1 MNLSPENNGGDRF
14 AEFTLPEGCL
24 LCGGEVSVRAT
35 PSGASSYCAH
45 CHWLTKPR
53 VRVKDNGL
61 EISYAA
67 TAVA

>member
-1 MNLSPENNGGDRF
+1 MNPTPDINDGERV

-24 LCGGEVSVRAT
+24 MCGGEVSIRAT
-35 PSGASSYCAH
+35 PGGAASYCAH
-45 CHWLTKPR
+45 CHWLSRPR

-67 TAVA
+67 SGQA